1 MLKTSIVKHSA
12 ANTPLSTPLWIPQGL
27 WFAGL
32 LWFGFTIFMIL
43 TGTIYYR
50 LNRKHEIA
58 DRLSGIS
65 TLSEEIQETAELSDK
80 AVGEK

>member
-1 MLKTSIVKHSA
+1 
-12 ANTPLSTPLWIPQGL
+12 
-27 WFAGL
+27 
-32 LWFGFTIFMIL
+32 MIL